1 MVRLEQNTFRSL
13 MKIQGED
20 GGQLV
25 LGLVDFNLS
34 VRPSCQTDQ
43 PILPNYH
50 LPELNLPDSG
60 ISKIKVNPT
69 QVADPQLHLVLPSL
83 LFRFRCDTRY
93 IIGQH
98 SLSFMCRRRRLQTC
112 KLRTPDNMA
121 SKTAVSLIL
130 LGTSALLLDG
140 GKLLNIR
147 SVSMQ
152 RNQHER
158 VTGYTGSYKINV
170 PLFENSRLSAARQL
184 GPPSQSA
191 NFGKFKLNSL
201 NISGH

>member
-1 MVRLEQNTFRSL
+1 MCDTTRPIYIRDYWLGSRRTYIDYSGCRPFVSMVYDSSKWERKQIDFGRRVVRLEQNTFRSL

-69 QVADPQLHLVLPSL
+69 QVADHQLHFVLPPL

-140 GKLLNIR
+140 GKLL
-147 SVSMQ
+147 
-152 RNQHER
+152 
-158 VTGYTGSYKINV
+158 
-170 PLFENSRLSAARQL
+170 L
-184 GPPSQSA
+184 
-191 NFGKFKLNSL
+191 
-201 NISGH
+201 